1 MGIKE
6 KEIELETLK
15 REIAQAEA
23 SLEQDFIKH
32 MVDKTNEKVE
42 DLFFSN
48 KPEFYRFVF
57 TEQNNYLREKL
68 TDKVGRAMDLSD
80 EIQRDKTEN
89 ESLENGA
96 KFKKRFVFELQN
108 DLIFLKTT
116 RNTYSAKIEHE
127 NLVAKDTFR
136 LIKANDFKTKIY
148 PYQIILRLKTKHTI
162 VFRWLKKEIIKRF
175 VKKDLFTETLSIKIT
190 DKKGRKYAL
199 IANYNHAS
207 DIIELMLDDK
217 TYTTTLYYQKPL
229 FDLIKNSNFNLT
241 IKDNTLELVKLKTPI
256 RLKRKIPKPLNVKRQ
271 WIYHPYTNFTRI
283 IPLNALF
290 L

>member
-32 MVDKTNEKVE
+32 MVDKTSEKVE

-89 ESLENGA
+89 ESLENSA

-108 DLIFLKTT
+108 DLIFLRTK
-116 RNTYSAKIEHE
+116 RNTYSAKTEHE
-127 NLVAKDTFR
+127 NFQERLLAAKDTFR
-136 LIKANDFKTKIY
+136 LIKSNDFKTKIY

-175 VKKDLFTETLSIKIT
+175 VKKDLFTETLSIK
-190 DKKGRKYAL
+190 
-199 IANYNHAS
+199 
-207 DIIELMLDDK
+207 
-217 TYTTTLYYQKPL
+217 
-229 FDLIKNSNFNLT
+229 
-241 IKDNTLELVKLKTPI
+241 
-256 RLKRKIPKPLNVKRQ
+256 
-271 WIYHPYTNFTRI
+271 
-283 IPLNALF
+283 
-290 L
+290 

>member
-89 ESLENGA
+89 ESLENST
-96 KFKKRFVFELQN
+96 KFKKRFVFELQD
-108 DLIFLKTT
+108 DLIFLKTK
-116 RNTYSAKIEHE
+116 RNTYTAKTEHE
-127 NLVAKDTFR
+127 NFQERLLAAKDAFR

-148 PYQIILRLKTKHTI
+148 PFQITLRLKTKHVV
-162 VFRWLKKEIIKRF
+162 VFKWLKKETIKRF
-175 VKKDLFTETLSIKIT
+175 IKKDLFTETLSIEIT
-190 DKKGRKYAL
+190 DKRGRKYAL

-207 DIIELMLDDK
+207 DIIGLTLDDK

-229 FDLIKNSNFNLT
+229 FDLIKNSDFNLK
-241 IKDNTLELVKLKTPI
+241 IKDNTLEINQAKNTYLFKVKNAKT
-256 RLKRKIPKPLNVKRQ
+256 LE
-271 WIYHPYTNFTRI
+271 Y
-283 IPLNALF
+283 
-290 L
+290 

>member
-80 EIQRDKTEN
+80 EIQRDREN
-89 ESLENGA
+89 EEIEKDKEA
-96 KFKKRFVFELQN
+96 
-108 DLIFLKTT
+108 FLKKHPEIDLNELLDFYNEEIPNRIKKQIDKLEGVAFFEAVLDYFNAVKEPKSEDKEEKRELPKEALGNGVSGVGYANNENIMT
-116 RNTYSAKIEHE
+116 RY
-127 NLVAKDTFR
+127 
-136 LIKANDFKTKIY
+136 
-148 PYQIILRLKTKHTI
+148 
-162 VFRWLKKEIIKRF
+162 
-175 VKKDLFTETLSIKIT
+175 
-190 DKKGRKYAL
+190 
-199 IANYNHAS
+199 
-207 DIIELMLDDK
+207 
-217 TYTTTLYYQKPL
+217 
-229 FDLIKNSNFNLT
+229 
-241 IKDNTLELVKLKTPI
+241 
-256 RLKRKIPKPLNVKRQ
+256 
-271 WIYHPYTNFTRI
+271 
-283 IPLNALF
+283 
-290 L
+290 